1 MELLA
6 SQPVE
11 EFQNVDGAGKLLK
24 EIEKF
29 IESDQGLNMGKINKV
44 KQMVKKLG
52 NSDIDE
58 MINDALKRTEDLTER
73 IEKRENR

>member
-1 MELLA
+1 
-6 SQPVE
+6 
-11 EFQNVDGAGKLLK
+11 
-24 EIEKF
+24 
-29 IESDQGLNMGKINKV
+29 MGKINKV